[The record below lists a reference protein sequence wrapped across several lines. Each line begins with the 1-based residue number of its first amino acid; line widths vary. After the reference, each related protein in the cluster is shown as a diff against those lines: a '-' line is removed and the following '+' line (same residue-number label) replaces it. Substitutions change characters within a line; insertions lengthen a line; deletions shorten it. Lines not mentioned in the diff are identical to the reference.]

1 MAFFSKAAAT
11 VAGFAAGA
19 ALADKVGSI
28 VSQTQQAFN
37 KTQFGDVAGA
47 ASAAGYKPITKFKTN
62 DFGDSPSALAAQAS
76 KDALTRQDV
85 YEVFTYPQDI
95 GKYFIKF
102 SFVSYYKEAA
112 LKVTKDEPTM
122 VVIFPIPS
130 NLNENF
136 SVTYNDAKLG
146 PVMGT
151 AFAGGAKVLEGQI
164 KSGGSVESL
173 GNQISEAFGSTGRV
187 VGESVYAAA
196 RDTLITN
203 ETLKANVDKAT
214 GLVPNPH
221 LAAIFQDLSLRT
233 HSFTF
238 RFSPKNKQESDL
250 LKKIIKTM
258 KRRMLPGTG
267 LSSEASTGPLF
278 SFPDVVNISF
288 GPKDIEPYKIQKS
301 VLESMTVNYA
311 PNGTPAF
318 FKDGS
323 PTDIEIGLTFK
334 EIRVVTR
341 NDYGDNNDRY
351 DTTLSPSLGN
361 VIPGSGA

>member
-19 ALADKVGSI
+19 ALANKIGGI

-62 DFGDSPSALAAQAS
+62 DFPNSPSSLAAQS
-76 KDALTRQDV
+76 SQESLTRKDV
-85 YEVFTYPQDI
+85 FEVLTYPQDI

-102 SFVSYYKEAA
+102 SFQSYVKEAA
-112 LKVTKDEPTM
+112 LKIAKDEPTF
-122 VVIFPIPS
+122 VVIFPIPT

-136 SVTYNDAKLG
+136 SVSYNDAKLG
-146 PVMGT
+146 PITG
-151 AFAGGAKVLEGQI
+151 ALAEGARQGAAEAGGGVMSQLGGAL
-164 KSGGSVESL
+164 SGAATTGLKEAGSGAYAL
-173 GNQISEAFGSTGRV
+173 GVSRIS
-187 VGESVYAAA
+187 
-196 RDTLITN
+196 N
-203 ETLKANVDKAT
+203 ETIRANIDKAT
-214 GLVPNPH
+214 GVVPNPH
-221 LAAIFQDLSLRT
+221 LAAIFQDIGLRT

-238 RFSPKNKQESDL
+238 RFSPKNKQEADL
-250 LKKIIKTM
+250 LKKIVKTI
-258 KRRMLPGTG
+258 KRRMLPGTA
-267 LSSEASTGPLF
+267 LSAESSTGPLF
-278 SFPDVVNISF
+278 SFPDVVDISF
-288 GPKDIEPYKIQKS
+288 GPEKDAPYFIQRS

-323 PTDIEIGLTFK
+323 PTDIEIGLNFK

-341 NDYGDNNDRY
+341 NDYDDKKQ
-351 DTTLSPSLGN
+351 DKTVSPSPPSDLGDFF
-361 VIPGSGA
+361 G

>member
-19 ALADKVGSI
+19 ALANKVGSI
-28 VSQTQQAFN
+28 VSQTQQSYN

-47 ASAAGYKPITKFKTN
+47 ASAAGYKPITKFKNN
-62 DFGDSPSALAAQAS
+62 DFGNSPSALAAQVS
-76 KDALTRQDV
+76 KDALNRKDELQV
-85 YEVFTYPQDI
+85 LTYPQDI

-102 SFVSYYKEAA
+102 SFVSYHKEAA
-112 LKVTKDEPTM
+112 LKVATDEPT
-122 VVIFPIPS
+122 VVVVFPIPS
-130 NLNENF
+130 SLNENF

-146 PVMGT
+146 PVIGT
-151 AFAGGAKVLEGQI
+151 AFAGATKGMEGTIGLGGQVGGAITG
-164 KSGGSVESL
+164 
-173 GNQISEAFGSTGRV
+173 AFGA
-187 VGESVYAAA
+187 VGNSLTESAYVLA
-196 RDTLITN
+196 RDNLITN

-221 LAAIFQDLSLRT
+221 LAAIFQDLTLRT

-238 RFSPKNKQESDL
+238 RFSPKNQQESDL
-250 LKKIIKTM
+250 LKKIIKTI

-267 LSSEASTGPLF
+267 LSAEASTGPLF

-323 PTDIEIGLTFK
+323 PTDIEIGLNFK

-341 NDYGDNNDRY
+341 NDYEDERY
-351 DTTLSPSLGN
+351 DRTVSPSLGN
-361 VIPGSGA
+361 VMPGSGA

>member
-19 ALADKVGSI
+19 ALADKIGGI

-62 DFGDSPSALAAQAS
+62 DFPNSPSSLAAQS
-76 KDALTRQDV
+76 SELESLIRKDVLEVLT
-85 YEVFTYPQDI
+85 FPTDI

-102 SFVSYYKEAA
+102 SFQSYVKEAA
-112 LKVTKDEPTM
+112 LKIAKDEPTV
-122 VVIFPIPS
+122 VVIFPIPT

-136 SVTYNDAKLG
+136 SVSYNDAKLG
-146 PVMGT
+146 PVLGAAVQTVTNVAMGQQALMSKDT
-151 AFAGGAKVLEGQI
+151 GA
-164 KSGGSVESL
+164 S
-173 GNQISEAFGSTGRV
+173 AADAAYV
-187 VGESVYAAA
+187 VGRSAAIKGGEK
-196 RDTLITN
+196 LGISG
-203 ETLKANVDKAT
+203 ETLAANIDKAT
-214 GLVPNPH
+214 GVVPNPH
-221 LAAIFQDLSLRT
+221 LAAIFQDIGLRT

-238 RFSPKNKQESDL
+238 RFSPKNKQEADL
-250 LKKIIKTM
+250 LKKIVKTI

-267 LSSEASTGPLF
+267 RSGESSTGPLF
-278 SFPDVVNISF
+278 SFPDVVDISF
-288 GPKDIEPYKIQKS
+288 GPEKDAPYFIQRS

-323 PTDIEIGLTFK
+323 PTDIEIGLNFK

-341 NDYGDNNDRY
+341 NDYDDKKQ
-351 DTTLSPSLGN
+351 DKTVSPSLGN

>member
-19 ALADKVGSI
+19 ALANKIGGI
-28 VSQTQQAFN
+28 VSQTQQSYN

-62 DFGDSPSALAAQAS
+62 DFPNSPSSLAAQS
-76 KDALTRQDV
+76 SQESLTRKDV
-85 YEVFTYPQDI
+85 FEVLTYPQDI

-102 SFVSYYKEAA
+102 SFQSYVKEAA
-112 LKVTKDEPTM
+112 LKIAKDEPTI

-136 SVTYNDAKLG
+136 SVSYNDAKLG
-146 PVMGT
+146 SVTGAAVQT
-151 AFAGGAKVLEGQI
+151 ATNIIEGKQAIFSKETGATVGDAAVVAGRALAIKGGQAVGL
-164 KSGGSVESL
+164 SG
-173 GNQISEAFGSTGRV
+173 
-187 VGESVYAAA
+187 
-196 RDTLITN
+196 
-203 ETLKANVDKAT
+203 ETLAANIDKAT
-214 GLVPNPH
+214 GVVPNPH
-221 LAAIFQDLSLRT
+221 LAAIFQDIGLRT

-238 RFSPKNKQESDL
+238 RFSPKNKQEADL
-250 LKKIIKTM
+250 LKKIVKTI

-267 LSSEASTGPLF
+267 RSGESSTGPLF
-278 SFPDVVNISF
+278 SFPDVVDISF
-288 GPKDIEPYKIQKS
+288 GPEKDAPYFIQRS

-323 PTDIEIGLTFK
+323 PTDIEIGLNFK

-341 NDYGDNNDRY
+341 NDYDDKKQ
-351 DTTLSPSLGN
+351 DKTVSPSLGN

>member
-19 ALADKVGSI
+19 ALADKIGGT

-37 KTQFGDVAGA
+37 KSKFGDVAGA
-47 ASAAGYKPITKFKTN
+47 ASAAGYKPITKFKPN
-62 DFGDSPSALAAQAS
+62 DFSNTPSALAAQS
-76 KDALTRQDV
+76 SRESLQNRDV
-85 YEVFTYPQDI
+85 FEVFTYPQDI

-102 SFVSYYKEAA
+102 SFQSYVKEAA
-112 LKVTKDEPTM
+112 LKFAKDEPT
-122 VVIFPIPS
+122 VVIIFPIPS

-146 PVMGT
+146 SVTGAAVQTATNIATGKQATFSKETGATTGDAAYVAGRALAIKGGEKMG
-151 AFAGGAKVLEGQI
+151 L
-164 KSGGSVESL
+164 SG
-173 GNQISEAFGSTGRV
+173 
-187 VGESVYAAA
+187 
-196 RDTLITN
+196 
-203 ETLKANVDKAT
+203 ETLSANIDKAT
-214 GLVPNPH
+214 GVVPNPH
-221 LAAIFQDLSLRT
+221 LAAIFQDIGLRT

-238 RFSPKNKQESDL
+238 RFSPKNKQEADL
-250 LKKIIKTM
+250 LKRIVKTIK
-258 KRRMLPGTG
+258 KRMLPGTAR
-267 LSSEASTGPLF
+267 SAESSTGPLF
-278 SFPDVVNISF
+278 SFPDVVDISF
-288 GPKDIEPYKIQKS
+288 GPEKDAPYFIQRS

-323 PTDIEIGLTFK
+323 PTDIEIGLNFK

-341 NDYGDNNDRY
+341 NDYNDKKQ

-361 VIPGSGA
+361 VIPGGGA

>member
-19 ALADKVGSI
+19 ALANKIGGI

-62 DFGDSPSALAAQAS
+62 DFPNSPSALAAQS
-76 KDALTRQDV
+76 SQESLTRKDV
-85 YEVFTYPQDI
+85 FEVLTFPTDI

-102 SFVSYYKEAA
+102 SFQSYVKEAA
-112 LKVTKDEPTM
+112 LKNAKDEPTV
-122 VVIFPIPS
+122 VVIFPIPT

-146 PVMGT
+146 PVIGAAVQTATNMVGGQGVNSQEIGALAKDTAALAAKSVAQKVGVGMG
-151 AFAGGAKVLEGQI
+151 
-164 KSGGSVESL
+164 
-173 GNQISEAFGSTGRV
+173 ISA
-187 VGESVYAAA
+187 
-196 RDTLITN
+196 
-203 ETLKANVDKAT
+203 ETMSANLDKAT
-214 GLVPNPH
+214 GFVPNPH
-221 LAAIFQDLSLRT
+221 LAAIFQDIGLRT

-238 RFSPKNKQESDL
+238 RFSPKNKQEADL
-250 LKKIIKTM
+250 LKKIVKTM
-258 KRRMLPGTG
+258 KRRMLPGTAR
-267 LSSEASTGPLF
+267 SSESSTGPLF
-278 SFPDVVNISF
+278 SFPDIVDISF
-288 GPKDIEPYKIQKS
+288 GPEKDAPYFIQRS

-323 PTDIEIGLTFK
+323 PTDVEIGLNFK

-341 NDYGDNNDRY
+341 NDYTDKPVAGKPVQTPVVEGIQNDRG
-351 DTTLSPSLGN
+351 DF
-361 VIPGSGA
+361 